1 MPDLVIVESPGKT
14 RKIND
19 ILGRGFV
26 VRASF
31 GHVRDLPQPPSKRS
45 GGSAG
50 NARFR
55 PRQQVSLVLDVDAGW
70 KPTWEV
76 IDTKAKVVR
85 TVINTTLPTGVTPQ
99 ARDSEARAREHGNVV
114 SVTVLRELPGL
125 GRNDTVY
132 LATDLAREGAAIAWH
147 QRELLGGSEERFRRV
162 TFSEV
167 TPAAVQAAFERP
179 HRIDYDLVHAQQAR
193 RLLDRVVGFTISPLL
208 SRRLRAGLSAGRVQ
222 LAALRILAER
232 DEKIRVFTP
241 AEFFGV
247 DLALSIDDGE
257 PVTAQVVDADGN
269 VARFDQR
276 SDAKA
281 LAAHLASVPV
291 TLDDVATVDAS
302 QNPKPPF
309 TTSTLQQATS
319 SHLKLSVSDTMPI
332 AQKQYEVG
340 RITCIGEGAVPEK
353 APQ

>member
-1 MPDLVIVESPGKT
+1 M
-14 RKIND
+14 
-19 ILGRGFV
+19 
-26 VRASF
+26 
-31 GHVRDLPQPPSKRS
+31 RDLPQPPAKRS

-50 NARFR
+50 NARSR
-55 PRQQVSLVLDVDAGW
+55 PRQQVSLGLDVDAGW

-85 TVINTTLPTGVTPQ
+85 
-99 ARDSEARAREHGNVV
+99 E
-114 SVTVLRELPGL
+114 LRGL
-125 GRNDTVY
+125 GRGGTVY
-132 LATDLAREGAAIAWH
+132 LATDLDREGEAIAWH
-147 QRELLGGSEERFRRV
+147 LRELLGGSEERFRRV

-167 TPAAVQAAFERP
+167 TPAAVQSAFERSR
-179 HRIDYDLVHAQQAR
+179 RIDYDLVHAPQAR
-193 RLLDRVVGFTISPLL
+193 RLLDRVVGFTVSPQL

-222 LAALRILAER
+222 SAALRILAER

-241 AEFFGV
+241 AEFFDIDG
-247 DLALSIDDGE
+247 ALSIDDGE

-276 SDAKA
+276 SDADA

-309 TTSTLQQATS
+309 TTSTLQQAAS
-319 SHLKLSVSDTMPI
+319 SFLKLSVSDTMAI
-332 AQKQYEVG
+332 AQKTRAEPGRLAPDRPAETTRRTVG
-340 RITCIGEGAVPEK
+340 EAFRTVSDHRVSGTPPSTVPRASPLRRSPGSSQPGSVPRPDGTDSA
-353 APQ
+353 APD